1 MGTVEMAPHKLG
13 DTIGMAPHEQGD
25 IIGAIGVAPHEK
37 NELPRK
43 SEDIYVVKDTVP
55 AVNVLLHDEVETV
68 FNADISTITN
78 TLPVTHLPID
88 QMVAETT
95 EATRSLAAFIL
106 DLLAHLMLVRVIF
119 FGIIHLLAYVIAI
132 FKSLDEKVEDDNT
145 ITFANPAI
153 ERLENVYFALNEAV
167 KNNKMKVLG
176 YPMKVENKI
185 SNLENGVEQNE
196 KEEKNMEIVDQEK
209 ENSEKI

>member
-13 DTIGMAPHEQGD
+13 DTIGMAPHE
-25 IIGAIGVAPHEK
+25 E

-43 SEDIYVVKDTVP
+43 SKDIYIVKDMVS

-68 FNADISTITN
+68 SNADISTTTN

-88 QMVAETT
+88 QLATETT
-95 EATRSLAAFIL
+95 EVTRSLAAFIL

-132 FKSLDEKVEDDNT
+132 FKSLDEEVEHDNT
-145 ITFANPAI
+145 ITYANPAI
-153 ERLENVYFALNEAV
+153 EGLETVYFALNEAV

-176 YPMKVENKI
+176 YPLKVGNNT